1 VVGLLNKV
9 FQYLIL
15 KLSHERLVN
24 LEIDEAMT
32 EVSLKTECH
41 LDEILSFGQLLL
53 LNLEYFLQ
61 EFIACLILL
70 CL

>member
-1 VVGLLNKV
+1 MIGLLDEV
-9 FQYLIL
+9 FQYLVL
-15 KLSHERLVN
+15 ELSHERLIN

-41 LDEILSFGQLLL
+41 LNEILSFCQLLL

-70 CL
+70 SL

>member
-1 VVGLLNKV
+1 VIGLLDEV
-9 FQYLIL
+9 FQYLVL
-15 KLSHERLVN
+15 ELSHERLIN

-41 LDEILSFGQLLL
+41 LDEKLSFSQLLL

-70 CL
+70 SL